1 MNAKKFYLAILL
13 SFITIW
19 ASQFLIL
26 SFLHGNNFI
35 TDVVLFIYP
44 SDHKHP
50 EGKLRLNCELN
61 PLAMVAEQAGGMA
74 TDGDN
79 RILDIVPRALH
90 QRSPAVIGSRR
101 EVLLYKNFVTKT

>member
-44 SDHKHP
+44 LIAFAGSSVFFFLQKKNDIAIGIIIGGALYWIGFSLINIVFLG
-50 EGKLRLNCELN
+50 EAVCGRYFFNLLTNC
-61 PLAMVAEQAGGMA
+61 PG
-74 TDGDN
+74 
-79 RILDIVPRALH
+79 I
-90 QRSPAVIGSRR
+90 
-101 EVLLYKNFVTKT
+101 K